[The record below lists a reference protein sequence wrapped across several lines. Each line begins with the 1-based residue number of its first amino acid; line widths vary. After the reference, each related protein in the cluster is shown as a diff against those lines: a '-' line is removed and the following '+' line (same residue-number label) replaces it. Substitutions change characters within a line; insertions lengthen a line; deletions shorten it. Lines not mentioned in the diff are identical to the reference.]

1 MVDADIRNLLR
12 LFADVSG
19 INFVL
24 GEEVKGRITLRLK
37 NCAQKNGRIQIDAAV
52 Y

>member
-1 MVDADIRNLLR
+1 MSAILLIRHIRKRDTLQRVAAKMYSLT
-12 LFADVSG
+12 
-19 INFVL
+19 
-24 GEEVKGRITLRLK
+24 ITLRLK